1 MSEQN
6 KNEESPL
13 TNEEWRNLLTETFR
27 NLHLP
32 YNPTLTGP
40 LGIQLDFCRGARIHI
55 PPTAGGKFHLL
66 LTDLDN
72 DVVMYNGILDAG
84 DYFVS
89 KKRYF
94 INYGIQITEYPSGKK
109 ILQHRFNAEGRPVLI
124 KFPVETLGDTIAWFR
139 AAEKFRVKHN
149 CELYV
154 RIAEYLRP
162 LFEGNGIRSGIH
174 FVTDE
179 EISQLSPY
187 AVYTVAIFH
196 NDTDMDETPTD
207 YRTVPLHHYADYI
220 LGTEP
225 DDDPPELAMDDKY
238 ETPSEPYV
246 CIASQASGG
255 VKLWH
260 NPTGWDRVVMFLKE
274 HGYRVIDI
282 DRDYLSG
289 KDIMWNRIPREA
301 ENMTGNISLTQRAKF
316 IYNADFFI
324 GLGSG
329 LSWLAWCMGTPTVLI
344 GGFSETWEEFPTP
357 YRVINRNVCHGC
369 FNDVRYVFDHKDYM
383 WCPKH
388 KGTPRHWECSRG
400 ITATPVIEAIKR
412 IPAFQEHESK
422 RNEQTKEN

>member
-1 MSEQN
+1 M
-6 KNEESPL
+6 NEKTKPEDRIL
-13 TNEEWRNLLTETFR
+13 TNEEWRNVLTETFR

-40 LGIQLDFCRGARIHI
+40 LGIQIDFCRGARIHI
-55 PPTAGGKFHLL
+55 PPTAGGKFRVV

-72 DVVMYNGILDAG
+72 DIRMYDGILDAG

-109 ILQHRFNAEGRPVLI
+109 ILQHRFNAKNRPVLI
-124 KFPVETLGDTIAWFR
+124 KFPVETLGDTLAWFN
-139 AAEKFRVKHN
+139 AAVKFRDRHK

-154 RIAEYLRP
+154 RIAGYVRP
-162 LFEGNGIRSGIH
+162 LLEKKYPDIH

-179 EISQLSPY
+179 ESGELSPY

-196 NDTDMDETPTD
+196 NDADMDDTPTD
-207 YRTVPLHHYADYI
+207 YRIVPLHHYADCI

-225 DDDPPELAMDDKY
+225 DHAPPMIDSPDKR
-238 ETPSEPYV
+238 EIAEPYV

-260 NPTGWDRVVMFLKE
+260 HPTGWDQVVMFLKE

-282 DRDYLSG
+282 DRDYVSG

-301 ENMTGNISLTQRAKF
+301 EDFTGNAPLSDRAAM
-316 IYNADFFI
+316 IRHADFFI

-329 LSWLAWCMGTPTVLI
+329 LSWLAWCAGTPTVLI
-344 GGFSETWEEFPTP
+344 GGFSEPWEEFPTH

-369 FNDVRYVFDHKDYM
+369 FNDVRHIFDHKDYT

-400 ITATPVIEAIKR
+400 ITPKSVIDAIKR
-412 IPAFQEHESK
+412 ILAFQIHESK
-422 RNEQTKEN
+422 RAESKKEN